1 MSNMQNTNNRKKK
14 IAIITGSS
22 EGIGKAI
29 SIAFANSGQ
38 YSGIV
43 TNSRKVEGA
52 QQVADEIKSLGCDP
66 IAIAGDVSKEI
77 DCITY

>member
-1 MSNMQNTNNRKKK
+1 MQNTNNRKNK
-14 IAIITGSS
+14 IAPITGSS

-29 SIAFANSGQ
+29 AVSFVNSGQ

-52 QQVADEIKSLGCDP
+52 QQVADEIKSLGCDSCNR
-66 IAIAGDVSKEI
+66 G
-77 DCITY
+77 